1 MSSIILRKF
10 ILTMKKITKKKQG
23 LFERKIAFIVD
34 KNLNK
39 LKAEELAPEKLAMAN
54 EHLRKMKSLPK

>member
-1 MSSIILRKF
+1 
-10 ILTMKKITKKKQG
+10 MKKITKKKQR
-23 LFERKIAFIVD
+23 LFGKKIVFIVD

-54 EHLRKMKSLPK
+54 EHLRKIKSLPK